1 MPYAIATSAMPMSS
15 MQRFMTSTGQIEPAM
30 IPVRRLE
37 RSWSANVGWCCIAM
51 NIVGT
56 PYTPVQRSAAI
67 ARSVTSGSKPGAG
80 ITIAVPWEVQPR
92 LAITMPKQW

>member
-1 MPYAIATSAMPMSS
+1 
-15 MQRFMTSTGQIEPAM
+15 
-30 IPVRRLE
+30 
-37 RSWSANVGWCCIAM
+37 M

-56 PYTPVQRSAAI
+56 PYTAVQRSSAI

-80 ITIAVPWEVQPR
+80 ITIVAPWVVQPR